1 METKANYVLVGVFTL
16 IVSLLA
22 FGFVYWIARFGEAR
36 DSLPLDVRIPGSVT
50 GLTVGSQ
57 VLFNG
62 IKVGDVRRLHLD
74 ETNPTMVIVQTRVNA
89 TTPITRST
97 AATLGFQGLTGQA
110 YIELK
115 GGSLDEPNLLTEADK
130 EDTVARID
138 ADPSAV
144 NNLLATAQDIAAR
157 ANSVLGQLEGFV
169 TEARGP
175 LTDTINNTKTFTD
188 ALAKNANIIQ
198 ELGENT
204 GNINQIVT
212 DAKDMMAR
220 LNAASARVDA
230 ILEKTDR
237 LLSTDDKD
245 GVVAQATA
253 TLESIRQ
260 TSDNL
265 DKRLGPI
272 ANNLERFSGQG
283 LREVQGVVQD
293 SRRAIQRI
301 EQAVTELERNPQR
314 LIFGGPGSVPQYDGR
329 RRH

>member
-16 IVSLLA
+16 MVSLLA
-22 FGFVYWIARFGEAR
+22 FAFVFWIARFGESR
-36 DSLPLDVRIPGSVT
+36 DSLELDVRIPGSVT
-50 GLTVGSQ
+50 GLSIGSQ

-62 IKVGDVRRLHLD
+62 IKVGDVRALHLD
-74 ETNPTMVIVQTRVNA
+74 PSNPTMVIVKTRVNA

-97 AATLGFQGLTGQA
+97 TATLGFQGLTGLA

-115 GGSLDEPNLLTEADK
+115 GGRLDEPNLLTEAEKDG
-130 EDTVARID
+130 TVARID
-138 ADPSAV
+138 ADPSSI

-169 TEARGP
+169 KDARGP

-212 DAKDMMAR
+212 DAKEMMAR
-220 LNAASARVDA
+220 LNAASVRVDA
-230 ILEKTDR
+230 IMAKTDK
-237 LLSTDDKD
+237 LLSSDDKD
-245 GVVAQATA
+245 GVVAQAKA

-265 DKRLGPI
+265 DKRLAPI
-272 ANNLERFSGQG
+272 ADNLQRFSGQG
-283 LREVQGVVQD
+283 LRDVQSVVVD
-293 SRRAIQRI
+293 SRRSIQRI
-301 EQAVTELERNPQR
+301 EQAITDLERNPQR
-314 LIFGGPGSVPQYDGR
+314 IIFGGQGNVPRYDGR
-329 RRH
+329 ARH

>member
-16 IVSLLA
+16 LVSLLA

-36 DSLPLDVRIPGSVT
+36 DSIPMDVRIPGSVT

-62 IKVGDVRRLHLD
+62 IKVGDVRRLRLD
-74 ETNPTMVIVQTRVNA
+74 ESNPEMVIVQTRVNGS
-89 TTPITRST
+89 TPITRST

-115 GGSLDEPNLLTEADK
+115 GGSLDEPNLLTEAAK

-144 NNLLATAQDIAAR
+144 NNLLATAQDIFGR
-157 ANSVLGQLEGFV
+157 ANTVLGELEGFV
-169 TEARGP
+169 KEARGP

-188 ALAKNANIIQ
+188 ALAKNADVLD
-198 ELGENT
+198 ELGSNT
-204 GNINQIVT
+204 GNIKQIIE
-212 DAKDMMAR
+212 DAKETMAR
-220 LNAASARVDA
+220 LNAASVRVDG
-230 ILEKTDR
+230 ILAKTDK

-245 GVVAQATA
+245 GVVAQAKA

-272 ANNLERFSGQG
+272 ADNLQRFSGQG
-283 LREVQGVVQD
+283 LRDVQSVVVD
-293 SRRAIQRI
+293 SRRSIQRI
-301 EQAVTELERNPQR
+301 EQAITDLERNPQR
-314 LIFGGPGSVPQYDGR
+314 LIFGGQGSVPQYNGR
-329 RRH
+329 ASH

>member
-16 IVSLLA
+16 IVSLMA

-36 DSLPLDVRIPGSVT
+36 DSIPLDVRIPGSVT
-50 GLTVGSQ
+50 GLSIGSQ

-74 ETNPTMVIVQTRVNA
+74 ETNPGMVIVQTRVNA

-115 GGSLDEPNLLTEADK
+115 GGRLDEPNLLTEAAK

-144 NNLLATAQDIAAR
+144 NNLLATAQDIFAR
-157 ANSVLGQLEGFV
+157 ANSVLTELEGFAKD
-169 TEARGP
+169 ARGP

-188 ALAKNANIIQ
+188 ALAKNANVIE
-198 ELGENT
+198 ELGSNT
-204 GNINQIVT
+204 GNINKIVS

-220 LNAASARVDA
+220 LNAASVRVEG
-230 ILEKTDR
+230 ILEKTDK
-237 LLSTDDKD
+237 LLSSDDKD
-245 GVVAQATA
+245 GVVAQAKA

-272 ANNLERFSGQG
+272 ADNLQRFSGQG
-283 LREVQGVVQD
+283 LRDVQSVVVD
-293 SRRAIQRI
+293 SRRSIQRI
-301 EQAVTELERNPQR
+301 EQAISDLERNPQR
-314 LIFGGPGSVPQYDGR
+314 LIFGGQGNVPQYNGR
-329 RRH
+329 TRH

>member
-16 IVSLLA
+16 LVSLLA
-22 FGFVYWIARFGEAR
+22 FGFVYWIARYGEAR
-36 DSLPLDVRIPGSVT
+36 DSLPLDVRIQGSVT
-50 GLTVGSQ
+50 GLGIGSQ

-74 ETNPTMVIVQTRVNA
+74 DSNPGMVIVQTRVNA

-97 AATLGFQGLTGQA
+97 TATLGFQGLTGQA

-115 GGSLDEPNLLTEADK
+115 GGRLDEPNLLTEAAK

-157 ANSVLGQLEGFV
+157 ANNVLSQLEGFV
-169 TEARGP
+169 KGARGP
-175 LTDTINNTKTFTD
+175 LTDTINNTKTFTQ
-188 ALAKNANIIQ
+188 ALADNADIIQ
-198 ELGENT
+198 ELGQNA
-204 GNINQIVT
+204 GNIRQIVV

-220 LNAASARVDA
+220 LNAASVKVES
-230 ILEKTDR
+230 ILNKTDKM
-237 LLSTDDKD
+237 LSADDKN
-245 GVVAQATA
+245 GLVAQAIT
-253 TLESIRQ
+253 TLQSIRE
-260 TSDNL
+260 TSNNL
-265 DKRLGPI
+265 DARLAPI
-272 ANNLERFSGQG
+272 ANNLDRFSGQG
-283 LREVQGVVQD
+283 LREMQGVVID

-301 EQAVTELERNPQR
+301 EQVITELERNPQR

-329 RRH
+329 KRH

>member
-16 IVSLLA
+16 IVSLMA

-36 DSLPLDVRIPGSVT
+36 DSIPLDVRIPGSVT

-74 ETNPTMVIVQTRVNA
+74 ETNPEMVIVQTRVNA

-115 GGSLDEPNLLTEADK
+115 GGRLDEPNLLTEAAK

-169 TEARGP
+169 KEARGP

-220 LNAASARVDA
+220 LNAASVRVDS
-230 ILEKTDR
+230 ILAKTDK
-237 LLSTDDKD
+237 LLSSDDKD

-283 LREVQGVVQD
+283 LREVQGVVLD

-329 RRH
+329 KRH

>member
-22 FGFVYWIARFGEAR
+22 FGFVYWIARYGEAR

-74 ETNPTMVIVQTRVNA
+74 ETNPEMVIVQTRVNA

-97 AATLGFQGLTGQA
+97 TATLGFQGLTGQA

-115 GGSLDEPNLLTEADK
+115 GGRLDEPNLLTEAAK

-169 TEARGP
+169 KDARGP
-175 LTDTINNTKTFTD
+175 LTDTINNTKIFTD
-188 ALAKNANIIQ
+188 ALAQNANIIQ

-220 LNAASARVDA
+220 LNAASARVDV
-230 ILEKTDR
+230 ILAKTDK
-237 LLSTDDKD
+237 LLSSDDKD
-245 GVVAQATA
+245 GVVAQAKA

-265 DKRLGPI
+265 DRRMGPI

-283 LREVQGVVQD
+283 LREVQGVVLE

-314 LIFGGPGSVPQYDGR
+314 LIFGGPGSVPRYDGR
-329 RRH
+329 NRH

>member
-22 FGFVYWIARFGEAR
+22 FGFVYWIARYGEAR
-36 DSLPLDVRIPGSVT
+36 DSMPLDVRIPGSVT
-50 GLTVGSQ
+50 GLSIGSQ

-74 ETNPTMVIVQTRVNA
+74 ETNPEMVIVQTRVNA

-115 GGSLDEPNLLTEADK
+115 GGRLDEPNLLTEAAK

-144 NNLLATAQDIAAR
+144 NNLLATAQDIFAR
-157 ANSVLGQLEGFV
+157 ANSVLGELEGFAKD
-169 TEARGP
+169 ARGP
-175 LTDTINNTKTFTD
+175 LMDTISNTKVFTD
-188 ALAKNANIIQ
+188 ALAKNANVIE
-198 ELGENT
+198 ELGSNT
-204 GNINQIVT
+204 GNINKIIT

-220 LNAASARVDA
+220 LNAASVRVEG
-230 ILEKTDR
+230 IMEKADR
-237 LLSTDDKD
+237 LLSSDDKD
-245 GVVAQATA
+245 GMVAQAKA

-260 TSDNL
+260 VADNL
-265 DKRLGPI
+265 DKRLAPI
-272 ANNLERFSGQG
+272 AGNIERFSGQG
-283 LREVQGVVQD
+283 LRDVQALVVD
-293 SRRAIQRI
+293 SRRAVMRI
-301 EQAVTELERNPQR
+301 EEAVSELERNPQR
-314 LIFGGPGSVPQYDGR
+314 LIFGGQGNVPRYDGR
-329 RRH
+329 TRH

>member
-22 FGFVYWIARFGEAR
+22 FAFVFWIARFGEAR
-36 DSLPLDVRIPGSVT
+36 DSLELDVRIPGSVT
-50 GLTVGSQ
+50 GLSIGSQ

-62 IKVGDVRRLHLD
+62 IKVGDVRALRLD
-74 ETNPTMVIVQTRVNA
+74 PSNPEMVIVKTRVNA

-115 GGSLDEPNLLTEADK
+115 GGRLDEPNLLTEAANVDS
-130 EDTVARID
+130 VARID
-138 ADPSAV
+138 ADPSSI

-157 ANSVLGQLEGFV
+157 ANAVLGQLEGFV
-169 TEARGP
+169 KDARGP

-188 ALAKNANIIQ
+188 ALAHNANIIQ

-220 LNAASARVDA
+220 LNAASVRVDA
-230 ILEKTDR
+230 ILAKTDK
-237 LLSTDDKD
+237 LLSSDDKD
-245 GVVAQATA
+245 GVVAQAKA

-265 DKRLGPI
+265 DKRMGPI
-272 ANNLERFSGQG
+272 ADNLQRFSGQG
-283 LREVQGVVQD
+283 LRDVQSVVVD
-293 SRRAIQRI
+293 SRRSIQRI
-301 EQAVTELERNPQR
+301 EQAITDLERNPQR
-314 LIFGGPGSVPQYDGR
+314 LIFGGKGNVPQYDGR
-329 RRH
+329 TRH

>member
-16 IVSLLA
+16 IVSLMA

-36 DSLPLDVRIPGSVT
+36 DSIPLDVRIPGSVT

-74 ETNPTMVIVQTRVNA
+74 ETNPEMVIVQTRVNA

-115 GGSLDEPNLLTEADK
+115 GGRLDEPNLLTEAAK

-169 TEARGP
+169 KEARGP

-220 LNAASARVDA
+220 LNAASVRVDT

-237 LLSTDDKD
+237 LLSSDDKD
-245 GVVAQATA
+245 GVVAQAKA

-283 LREVQGVVQD
+283 LREVQGVVLD

-329 RRH
+329 KRH

>member
-1 METKANYVLVGVFTL
+1 METKANYVMVGVFTL

>member
-1 METKANYVLVGVFTL
+1 METKANYVMVGVFTL

-115 GGSLDEPNLLTEADK
+115 GGRLDEPNLLTEAEK

-220 LNAASARVDA
+220 LNAASARVDT

-245 GVVAQATA
+245 GVVAQAKA
-253 TLESIRQ
+253 TLESIQQ

>member
-16 IVSLLA
+16 IVSLMA

-36 DSLPLDVRIPGSVT
+36 DSIPLDVRIPGSVT

-74 ETNPTMVIVQTRVNA
+74 ETNPEMVIVQTRVNA
-89 TTPITRST
+89 ATPITRST

-115 GGSLDEPNLLTEADK
+115 GGRLDEPNLLTEAAK

-169 TEARGP
+169 KDARGP

-220 LNAASARVDA
+220 LNAASVRVDT
-230 ILEKTDR
+230 ILAKTDK
-237 LLSTDDKD
+237 LLSSDDKD

-283 LREVQGVVQD
+283 LREVQGVVLD

-329 RRH
+329 KRH

>member
-1 METKANYVLVGVFTL
+1 METKANYVMVGVFTL

-115 GGSLDEPNLLTEADK
+115 GGRLDEPNLLTEAEK

-220 LNAASARVDA
+220 LNAASARVDT

-245 GVVAQATA
+245 GVVAQAKA
-253 TLESIRQ
+253 TLESIQQ

-329 RRH
+329 KRH

>member
-22 FGFVYWIARFGEAR
+22 FGFVYWIARYGEAR
-36 DSLPLDVRIPGSVT
+36 DSVPLDVRIPGSVT
-50 GLTVGSQ
+50 GLGIGSQ

-74 ETNPTMVIVQTRVNA
+74 ETNPGMVIVQTRVNA

-115 GGSLDEPNLLTEADK
+115 GGRLDEPNLLTEAEK
-130 EDTVARID
+130 ENTVARID

-144 NNLLATAQDIAAR
+144 NNLLATAQDIFAR
-157 ANSVLGQLEGFV
+157 ANSVLGQLEGFAKD
-169 TEARGP
+169 ARGP
-175 LTDTINNTKTFTD
+175 LTDTIKNTKVFTD
-188 ALAKNANIIQ
+188 ALAKNANVID
-198 ELGENT
+198 ELGSNA
-204 GNINQIVT
+204 GNINKIIT

-220 LNAASARVDA
+220 LNNASVRVEG
-230 ILEKTDR
+230 ILEKADT
-237 LLSTDDKD
+237 LLSSDDKN
-245 GVVAQATA
+245 GVVAQAKA

-265 DKRLGPI
+265 DKRLTPI
-272 ANNLERFSGQG
+272 TNNLERFSGQG
-283 LREVQGVVQD
+283 LRDVQATVTE

-314 LIFGGPGSVPQYDGR
+314 LIFGGEGSVPQYNGR
-329 RRH
+329 IRR